1 MDSDEEFLYESDS
14 GNESSDDGFSS
25 IIPVSEMGDN
35 PVSDK
40 NEDDFPYWVLTTVE
54 ILEHM
59 VECIKEVNVILQVSQ
74 KPFYCFHF

>member
-1 MDSDEEFLYESDS
+1 MMDSDEEFLYESDS

-40 NEDDFPYWVLTTVE
+40 NEDDLLE
-54 ILEHM
+54 IDSMFLL
-59 VECIKEVNVILQVSQ
+59 N
-74 KPFYCFHF
+74 YN